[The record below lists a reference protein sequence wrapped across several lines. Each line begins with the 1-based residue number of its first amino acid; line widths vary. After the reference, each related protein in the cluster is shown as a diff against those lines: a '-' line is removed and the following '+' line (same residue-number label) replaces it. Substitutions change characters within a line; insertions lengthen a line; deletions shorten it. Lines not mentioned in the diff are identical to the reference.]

1 MITNKMTIQQI
12 NYLNIGLM
20 IVAAFFAFRW
30 PFETFL
36 FAYAFFG
43 PLHYLTEISWLHD
56 KNYYTKGKYD
66 YIFLLAVGV
75 FITLLNLRLLKNV
88 PDGTVTFVTFLSF
101 MCALVF
107 VLTNSIPKRI
117 GFIFASI
124 IVSVFITKY
133 PLFESIFGAF
143 LPTLI
148 HVFVFTGLFIL
159 VGALKGRDLSGIL
172 SLIVFVGISIG
183 LLYITPDR
191 SAYHTAD
198 YVRSSYGYVTPT
210 GNFTEGFISLNET
223 IRNVFNLHDFGRPNI
238 DQETFIK
245 SVNDYFYKNPTM
257 LAIMAFIGFAYMYHY
272 FNWFS
277 KTSVIQWHNMPRSRF
292 VGIII
297 IWILS
302 VALYAYDYAVGLKWL
317 FFLSFSH
324 VILEFPLNHLT
335 LITIGKETRA
345 LFTSAKPSKPNKQAV

>member
-1 MITNKMTIQQI
+1 
-12 NYLNIGLM
+12 
-20 IVAAFFAFRW
+20 
-30 PFETFL
+30 
-36 FAYAFFG
+36 
-43 PLHYLTEISWLHD
+43 
-56 KNYYTKGKYD
+56 
-66 YIFLLAVGV
+66 
-75 FITLLNLRLLKNV
+75 
-88 PDGTVTFVTFLSF
+88 
-101 MCALVF
+101 
-107 VLTNSIPKRI
+107 
-117 GFIFASI
+117 
-124 IVSVFITKY
+124 
-133 PLFESIFGAF
+133 
-143 LPTLI
+143 
-148 HVFVFTGLFIL
+148 
-159 VGALKGRDLSGIL
+159 
-172 SLIVFVGISIG
+172 
-183 LLYITPDR
+183 
-191 SAYHTAD
+191 
-198 YVRSSYGYVTPT
+198 
-210 GNFTEGFISLNET
+210 
-223 IRNVFNLHDFGRPNI
+223 RNVFNLHDFGRPNI

-335 LITIGKETRA
+335 LITIGKEARS

>member
-1 MITNKMTIQQI
+1 MITDKMTVQQI
-12 NYLNIGLM
+12 NYLNILLM
-20 IVAAFFAFRW
+20 LVAAVSAFFK

-66 YIFLLAVGV
+66 YIFLVAVGV
-75 FITLLNLRLLKNV
+75 FITLLNLSLLKNV

-101 MCALVF
+101 MAALVF
-107 VLTNSIPKRI
+107 VLTNKILQRI
-117 GFIFASI
+117 IYIAAAILLSFLLS
-124 IVSVFITKY
+124 KY
-133 PLFESIFGAF
+133 PLFDSIFGAF

-172 SLIVFVGISIG
+172 SLLVFVLITIA
-183 LLYITPDR
+183 LLTITPDR
-191 SAYHTAD
+191 SSYSISN
-198 YVRSSYGYVTPT
+198 YVRDSYGYVTPE
-210 GNFTEGFISLNET
+210 GRFSEGFISLNET
-223 IRNVFNLHDFGRPNI
+223 IRSVFKLHEFGKPEM
-238 DQETFIK
+238 DVQSFIN

-292 VGIII
+292 IGIILL
-297 IWILS
+297 WVLS
-302 VALYAYDYAVGLKWL
+302 VGLYAYDYAVGLKWL

-335 LITIGKETRA
+335 FILVGKEVKSIISNRS
-345 LFTSAKPSKPNKQAV
+345 FVRSNKQAI

>member
-1 MITNKMTIQQI
+1 MITDKMTVQQI

-20 IVAAFFAFRW
+20 IVAAVSAFFK

-66 YIFLLAVGV
+66 YLFLLAVGV

-88 PDGTVTFVTFLSF
+88 PEGTVTFVTFLSF
-101 MCALVF
+101 MAALIF
-107 VLTNSIPKRI
+107 VITDKLLYRSL
-117 GFIFASI
+117 FLAF
-124 IVSVFITKY
+124 SVLLSLLLSKY
-133 PLFESIFGAF
+133 SLFDSIFGAF

-172 SLIVFVGISIG
+172 SLVVFVALTIG
-183 LLYITPDR
+183 LLVITPDR
-191 SAYHTAD
+191 ANYHISE
-198 YVRSSYGYVTPT
+198 YVRNSYGYVTPD
-210 GNFTEGFISLNET
+210 GRFTEGFITLNET
-223 IRNVFNLHDFGRPNI
+223 IRSVFKLHDFGRPEMDINA
-238 DQETFIK
+238 FIN
-245 SVNDYFYKNPTM
+245 SVNDYFYSNPTM

-292 VGIII
+292 IGIII
-297 IWILS
+297 LWLGS
-302 VALYAYDYAVGLKWL
+302 VGLYAYDYAVGLKWL

-335 LITIGKETRA
+335 FILIGKEVKNIVTTGRFA
-345 LFTSAKPSKPNKQAV
+345 RVNKPAV